1 VKHALIIT
9 CEHATNYVP
18 VCWRG
23 AFAGKEDVLLTH
35 RAWDPG
41 ALVLA
46 EELAA
51 QFDAQV
57 FKGQV
62 TRLLVDLSRRVE
74 SKDVFSEFS
83 RPLGADKRKLLLHLY
98 HWPFRISVQDAV
110 AEHIRR
116 GHRVLHL
123 SCHSF
128 TPVLKGS
135 KRNAEIGL
143 LFNPR
148 RKPEAG
154 LCAAWQRKL
163 ARALPESR
171 VRANYPYR
179 GTSDGTTTWLR
190 KQFPANRY
198 SGIEI
203 ELNQAFAAQPPSE
216 WSDVRRAFVDCVQR
230 ARTQPI

>member
-1 VKHALIIT
+1 MTHALLIT

-18 VCWRG
+18 VRWRA
-23 AFAGKEDVLLTH
+23 AFARKEEALFTH

-46 EELAA
+46 EELVA
-51 QFDAQV
+51 QFDAQM
-57 FKGQV
+57 FRGQV
-62 TRLLVDLSRRVE
+62 TRLLVDLNRRVE

-83 RPLGADKRKLLLHLY
+83 RALDADKRKLLLHLY
-98 HWPFRISVQDAV
+98 HWPFRIAVQDAV
-110 AEHIRR
+110 AEHIRNGR
-116 GHRVLHL
+116 GVLHL

-128 TPVLKGS
+128 TPVLKGK

-143 LFNPR
+143 LFDPR
-148 RKPEAG
+148 RKPEAA
-154 LCAAWQRKL
+154 LCGAWQRKL
-163 ARALPESR
+163 TRALPDCR

-179 GTSDGTTTWLR
+179 GTSDGTTTLLR

-203 ELNQAFAAQPPSE
+203 ELNQAFAAKPPGE
-216 WSDVRRAFVDCVQR
+216 WAEVRRALVDCVQG
-230 ARTQPI
+230 ACKQPI